1 MFTIAEIID
10 IGRICTYLSDN
21 DVAKGALYGRR
32 LDTRLPLMLAIETDS
47 LKWVYDATVG
57 STASLLPLANYLY
70 DLCQPY
76 AAQAIRILALGGGG
90 IIVNPSGIQTS
101 IIGIDVQFVV
111 GSGGMN
117 AGDTVYVLNY
127 TNIIENTVI
136 VFLDGSDLPDGIM
149 TQISAS
155 IVYTATEATITF
167 NQAVF
172 DGQLYKIKG
181 LRFTV

>member
-1 MFTIAEIID
+1 MLTILEIIN

-21 DVAKGALYGRR
+21 DVAKGSLYGRR
-32 LDTRLPLMLAIETDS
+32 LDPRLPLMLAIETDS
-47 LKWVYDATVG
+47 LKWVYDATIG
-57 STASLLPLANYLY
+57 STESLRPLANYLY

-76 AAQAIRILALGGGG
+76 AGGAKIILALGGGG
-90 IIVNPSGIQTS
+90 IIVNPGGVRTS
-101 IIGIDVQFVV
+101 IVGIDVQFRV
-111 GSGGMN
+111 GVSGMVQGES
-117 AGDTVYVLNY
+117 VYVLNY

-136 VFLDGSDLPDGIM
+136 VFLDGSDLPAGEVV
-149 TQISAS
+149 QISAD

-167 NQAVF
+167 NQPVI